1 MHLVPFQDDL
11 RVGGVPH
18 YFVRGL
24 TRCCSRRRGEEG
36 EGGREGRR
44 KEHNKQ
50 PQSIKRKV
58 QGQGSMKEISYIPLL
73 GGGGGGVSECERVC
87 VGVRAV
93 CVDDGEGVG

>member
-1 MHLVPFQDDL
+1 MHLLPFQDDL

-36 EGGREGRR
+36 EGVREGGR
-44 KEHNKQ
+44 NTTSN
-50 PQSIKRKV
+50 PGSIKRKV
-58 QGQGSMKEISYIPLL
+58 QEQGSMKEISYIPLL
-73 GGGGGGVSECERVC
+73 GGGGGGVSECESVC

-93 CVDDGEGVG
+93 CVDDGEGIG